1 MKLVLN
7 SEDLTSDFY
16 EDARVLG
23 IVSKYKNYKFI
34 WSINQH
40 LDLNFKMIPDY
51 EIELPKK
58 NKDCYFSVFQHSVK
72 NTSID
77 YFIYQNYFEG
87 EFLLPELKN
96 IDFICLVK
104 GDFSADQT
112 QWRGFLDNLKSVSC
126 IQMASEI
133 SLDQIKSKENLIF

>member
-34 WSINQH
+34 WSLNQH
-40 LDLNFKMIPDY
+40 LDLNFKMITDY

-58 NKDCYFSVFQHSVK
+58 NRKCFFSVFQHCVK

-96 IDFICLVK
+96 IDFIYLVK
-104 GDFSADQT
+104 GDFGADQI
-112 QWRGFLDNLKSVSC
+112 QWKNFIEGLKSVGC
-126 IQMASEI
+126 IQMVSEI
-133 SLDQIKSKENLIF
+133 PIDQIKTKENLIF